1 MGLCGGGVRMRGA
14 VGEWGEDGA
23 GGCQIYI
30 AGSVGWGGLG
40 GCGGCDL
47 VQGAS

>member
-1 MGLCGGGVRMRGA
+1 MGWCGGGVRMKGA

-23 GGCQIYI
+23 GGCQIQLV
-30 AGSVGWGGLG
+30 AWVGVGS